1 MAIGI
6 RALAMDMALA
16 AALALAYRL
25 GGTGRWCRN
34 SFATDL
40 GSTE

>member
-1 MAIGI
+1 MAIGNGAI
-6 RALAMDMALA
+6 TM
-16 AALALAYRL
+16 ALAYRL